1 MTTDMKP
8 NIVVFFTD
16 QQRWDTCGC
25 YGRQLSVTPNLD
37 VMASE
42 GVLFERAFTCQPVCG
57 PTRACLQTGKY
68 PTEVGCHTNHRM
80 LPTDEK
86 TIAHYFTEAGYEV
99 SYIGKWHLASCGE
112 LGGEDDFRE
121 RPVPPERRGGYKDF
135 WLASDVLEYTSH
147 AYDGHMFDADGER
160 REFPPGKYRADAQTD
175 WVMEYLRSRSG
186 RKPFFL
192 WVSYIEPHQQNDH
205 NHFEGPRGSG
215 EKFKDYPVPGD
226 LAGADGDWHREM
238 PDYLGCCHSL
248 DRNLG
253 RIRQE
258 LQRLG
263 LAENTLVFF
272 TSDHGCHFRTRN
284 AEYKCSCHE
293 GCIRIPMVACGPG
306 FRSGKNVRPLI
317 SLVDL
322 PPTLLIAGGIEPPAY
337 MHGRPDEVRA
347 GFRATFR
354 RTDRASSVS
363 PRFKASSFSEFYSH
377 GALDCWKRNC
387 YKER

>member
-186 RKPFFL
+186 RKPFF
-192 WVSYIEPHQQNDH
+192 P
-205 NHFEGPRGSG
+205 G
-215 EKFKDYPVPGD
+215 VP
-226 LAGADGDWHREM
+226 
-238 PDYLGCCHSL
+238 
-248 DRNLG
+248 
-253 RIRQE
+253 
-258 LQRLG
+258 
-263 LAENTLVFF
+263 
-272 TSDHGCHFRTRN
+272 
-284 AEYKCSCHE
+284 
-293 GCIRIPMVACGPG
+293 
-306 FRSGKNVRPLI
+306 
-317 SLVDL
+317 
-322 PPTLLIAGGIEPPAY
+322 
-337 MHGRPDEVRA
+337 
-347 GFRATFR
+347 
-354 RTDRASSVS
+354 
-363 PRFKASSFSEFYSH
+363 
-377 GALDCWKRNC
+377 
-387 YKER
+387 